1 MIDHEQEIRKLRGTI
16 ENLSHQVIDGQAR
29 EEQILA
35 EFSAMNNELITM
47 HRQLAKNN
55 AELKELKE
63 EAEAANR
70 AKSLFLATVSHEIR
84 TPMNGILG
92 MTELL
97 GAEGMA
103 EEQQSY
109 LQVIRDSAQYLLQMI
124 NNLLD
129 ISKIEARKMELNKIS
144 FSVHDLLE
152 HAFKLLSPAAVKRGN
167 TLKWK
172 IGSGVAATL
181 EGDSP
186 KILQVLINLLGNAVK
201 FTQNGEVELTV
212 SLAGEDEFRQ
222 RLCFAVRDE
231 GIGISPEDQA
241 ALFQPYS
248 QMSRDGEKA
257 AEGTGLG
264 LSICKSMV
272 ELMGG
277 TIKVDSSPGQ
287 GSTFSFG
294 LVLDKPS
301 ILPEP
306 QPPAEA
312 SLPEG
317 RFSALPIL
325 VAEDNGL
332 NRTLLQQQLKRLGIT
347 EVHLVDSGSEA
358 VEAWQQQEYGLILMD
373 SRLPGMNGDEAV
385 RLIRQQELS
394 GARPRIPII
403 GVTGDGAEESRLQFV
418 RAGLD
423 DWAVKPLSLQKLQ
436 QLLDKWFG
444 REPYIP
450 VLQQDTLTGIREM
463 DGEEEP
469 QFLRMLVEI
478 FKSDTPLR
486 LAALDAAASM
496 RDLPEMAAVAHGLKS
511 GSLSIGAQYFS
522 HLCALI
528 ELHAR
533 ADEYDLAVQQLTK
546 LGPAYEE
553 ACRELENLL

>member
-16 ENLSHQVIDGQAR
+16 EKLSHQVIDGQHR

-47 HRQLAKNN
+47 HRLLAKNN

-63 EAEAANR
+63 EAEASNR

-109 LQVIRDSAQYLLQMI
+109 LQVIRESAQYLLQMI

-144 FSVHDLLE
+144 FSVDDLLE

-167 TLKWK
+167 TLKCHA
-172 IGSGVAATL
+172 GSGVAGTL

-201 FTQNGEVELTV
+201 FTQNGEVELSV
-212 SLAGEDEFRQ
+212 SLEGEDEFCQ

-231 GIGISPEDQA
+231 GIGIPLEDQA
-241 ALFQPYS
+241 ALFRPYS
-248 QMSRDGEKA
+248 QIIRDAEKA
-257 AEGTGLG
+257 VEGTGLG

-277 TIKVDSSPGQ
+277 TIRVDSSPGE
-287 GSTFSFG
+287 GSTFRFE
-294 LVLDKPS
+294 LMLDKPAS
-301 ILPEP
+301 LPEP
-306 QPPAEA
+306 QPTAEA
-312 SLPEG
+312 ALPVA
-317 RFSALPIL
+317 RFSTLPVL

-347 EVHLVDSGSEA
+347 EVHLVGSGSEA
-358 VEAWQQQEYGLILMD
+358 VEAWQQQKYGLILMD

-385 RLIRQQELS
+385 RLIRQLELS
-394 GARPRIPII
+394 GGRPRIPII

-423 DWAVKPLSLQKLQ
+423 DWAAKPLSLQKLQ

-463 DGEEEP
+463 DGEDEP

-522 HLCALI
+522 HLCALV